1 MSGRLLIFAV
11 CLLLSVVL
19 HPLPIASADNNT
31 AQNPPLLTQPA
42 DPAQGSSDCVCNGAF
57 HVGERVTLI
66 VNAPDD
72 KTDLHAG
79 STGTVICGDEP
90 LPSLLVSWDG
100 LTSGHNG
107 NGGCVCPVSSA
118 PDSTG
123 WWVECADVVPLQAP
137 APAMSHIGLV
147 VMMCLLLGVALVMIA
162 RSRAASAR

>member
-1 MSGRLLIFAV
+1 MSARLLTLAV
-11 CLLLSVVL
+11 CILLSLVIR
-19 HPLPIASADNNT
+19 PLPIASADKNS
-31 AQNPPLLTQPA
+31 AQNSAPLNQSA
-42 DPAQGSSDCVCNGAF
+42 DPAQDVDCVCNGAF

-66 VNAPDD
+66 VNASDVD
-72 KTDLHAG
+72 NKDLHAG

-107 NGGCVCPVSSA
+107 NGYCVCPVSSA

-147 VMMCLLLGVALVMIA
+147 VMMCLLLGAALVMIA